1 LGSAVSLLTFLRN
14 RKYQANIF
22 IMKKIYL
29 ITIAILALT
38 SCKKGEQLPGDNGC
52 ISQIERQNFGVTASD
67 SIAAVQLL
75 KQNNLP
81 TNDLVLEYVHNDTIT
96 YTVPSYI
103 NQYVFGIQYI
113 NGLAI
118 LSYDFGYT
126 FKNGVFKEVTGARYS
141 VVNLDTHPTQHLPQL
156 RALYISEISK
166 NRGSDIA
173 AAFKD
178 SCVLAQFGYYDLNV
192 DFNVPVNDH
201 TPNFVKAWSVKP
213 KHAPYPQVIFRDDN
227 GKTIVY
233 NGGPVLFN
241 Q

>member
-1 LGSAVSLLTFLRN
+1 MLILLF
-14 RKYQANIF
+14 NIF
-22 IMKKIYL
+22 SMKKLYCAL
-29 ITIAILALT
+29 ITLSIFSA
-38 SCKKGEQLPGDNGC
+38 CKKSDLPADSGC
-52 ISQIERQNFGVTASD
+52 ISQVTRQNFGVTTSD

-103 NQYVFGIQYI
+103 NQYVFGVQYI

-141 VVNLDTHPTQHLPQL
+141 AVNLDTRPTQHLPQL
-156 RALYISEISK
+156 RGLYITEISK

-178 SCVLAQFGYYDLNV
+178 SCVVAQFGYYDLNV
-192 DFNVPVNDH
+192 DFKVSTNDH

-213 KHAPYPQVIFRDDN
+213 KHTPYPQVIFRDDN

-233 NGGPVLFN
+233 NGGPVLD
-241 Q
+241 

>member
-1 LGSAVSLLTFLRN
+1 
-14 RKYQANIF
+14 
-22 IMKKIYL
+22 
-29 ITIAILALT
+29 LT